1 MWGIIV
7 ALASGALMSL
17 QGVFNTEVTKHSSIW
32 AAAGW
37 VQLTA
42 FLTCVVLYFFGGRGE
57 IAGMFSV
64 ERKYMLLGG
73 VMGAFITW
81 TVIKSMDGLG
91 PAKATLLIVVT
102 QILVSYLVEVFGL
115 FGVERVGFEW
125 RKLIGAAVAIAGI
138 AIFRW

>member
-1 MWGIIV
+1 MWGIMV

-17 QGVFNTEVTKHSSIW
+17 QGIFNTEVTKQSSIW
-32 AAAGW
+32 ASAGW

-42 FLTCVVLYFFGGRGE
+42 FITCVVFYFASGRGE
-57 IAGMFSV
+57 VMGMFSID
-64 ERKYMLLGG
+64 RKYMLLGG
-73 VMGAFITW
+73 VMGAFIKW

-115 FGVERVGFEW
+115 FGVEKAGFEW
-125 RKLIGAAVAIAGI
+125 KKLIGAAIAAAGI
-138 AIFRW
+138 VIFRW